1 MIDYRYN
8 FPEHENNKDIFGE
21 QNNYNVFID
30 ASGFTYLGTYEEFAK
45 GFPFDNE
52 IAMKIPMGHKAILAY
67 ERLNIVFCGNIIWKN
82 QDKNA
87 WERRTLDGW
96 KIKYVDNSVVP
107 VIRKYLE
114 NVYCIFDQQGK
125 TGYGVYCGFIDS
137 YEQAMSKAVAL
148 SKECNE
154 KFLVCKVLAWQQW
167 H

>member
-67 ERLNIVFCGNIIWKN
+67 ERLNIVSCGNIVWKN
-82 QDKNA
+82 QDRNA
-87 WERRTLDGW
+87 WTRQTLDGR
-96 KIKYVDNSVVP
+96 KINYFDNSVTP
-107 VIRKYLE
+107 VIDRYLD
-114 NVYCIFDQQGK
+114 NVYCIYDRQGK
-125 TGYGVYCGFIDS
+125 SNYGAYCGFIDS
-137 YEQAMSKAVAL
+137 YERAMTKAIAL

>member
-1 MIDYRYN
+1 MFNVFMGNSKEMLEQGISKNAIDDFSN
-8 FPEHENNKDIFGE
+8 KNHENNPLLSIISTLLKR
-21 QNNYNVFID
+21 
-30 ASGFTYLGTYEEFAK
+30 K
-45 GFPFDNE
+45 GGNE
-52 IAMKIPMGHKAILAY
+52 IAMKIPMGYKVIFAY
-67 ERLNIVFCGNIIWKN
+67 ERLDIVSNGNIVWRN

-125 TGYGVYCGFIDS
+125 TEYGVYCGFIDS
-137 YEQAMSKAVAL
+137 YEQAMAKAISL

-154 KFLVCKVLAWQQW
+154 KFLVCKVLAWQDW